1 MNVSRNIVDNDRKN
15 NRTMCVMDTN
25 DKPRKTF
32 YKMKK
37 ITWTFHLNNA
47 LLKTMKTHFE
57 WTIHEIALTFVH
69 ENSRLGLN
77 ITQIKKHL
85 KILNVKE
92 KLKQK

>member
-1 MNVSRNIVDNDRKN
+1 
-15 NRTMCVMDTN
+15 
-25 DKPRKTF
+25 
-32 YKMKK
+32 MK
-37 ITWTFHLNNA
+37 I
-47 LLKTMKTHFE
+47 HFE

-69 ENSRLGLN
+69 ENPRLGLN